1 MFPPHQKTMEQERE
15 ECELEHGRII
25 KANTFE
31 EIDAWDDNAV
41 HAIVTDPPYAV
52 IEFTEQNLSKM
63 REGVGGVWRIPP
75 ELDGNQR
82 NPLPRFTVLDDE
94 EKDMLREFFVKFGEL
109 AQDVLRPGGHLFLA
123 STQLLMHLVSDAF
136 DEAGLERRDVLVRE
150 TKTLR
155 GGDRP
160 KFAHDH
166 PEYSMVSSMPRV
178 YWEPWL
184 LYRKPFDGQ
193 LRENLDE
200 WETGGLRR
208 ESEDRPFTDLLDDG
222 KTPKKERD
230 ITAQANPV
238 SNDPHP
244 NVKPQYLM
252 RELVHA
258 SLPLKRGVVLDPFM
272 GSGATIAAAEALGYE
287 SVGIELDA
295 NYYEMAKDAIPRLA
309 EIRTPVEERDDVD
322 AEPVRTGESSTTPR
336 YSQVPVED
344 FIDDADRDGCAR
356 E

>member
-1 MFPPHQKTMEQERE
+1 MIPTDRRTMDQERE
-15 ECELEHGRII
+15 EHGFDHGQII
-25 KANTFE
+25 KANAFE
-31 EIDAWDDNAV
+31 ELDTWDDNSV

-63 REGVGGVWRIPP
+63 RDGVGGVWRIPP
-75 ELDGNQR
+75 ELDGSKR

-94 EKDMLREFFVKFGEL
+94 EKDMLREFFVKFGEV
-109 AQDVLRPGGHLFLA
+109 AYDVLRPGGHLFLA

-160 KFAHDH
+160 KGAHDH

-184 LYRKPFDGQ
+184 LYRKPFSRRLED
-193 LRENLDE
+193 NLDQ

-208 ESEDRPFTDLLDDG
+208 ESEDRPFTDLLEDG
-222 KTPKKERD
+222 KTPKQERE
-230 ITAQANPV
+230 ITAAANP
-238 SNDPHP
+238 SSDDPHP

-258 SLPLKRGVVLDPFM
+258 ALPLKRGVIMDPFM

-287 SVGIELDA
+287 SAGIELDA
-295 NYYEMAKDAIPRLA
+295 DYYEMAKEAVPRLA
-309 EIRTPVEERDDVD
+309 EIRTPVEDRDDVD
-322 AEPVRTGESSTTPR
+322 ADT
-336 YSQVPVED
+336 VPTDQNVTD
-344 FIDDADRDGCAR
+344 YL
-356 E
+356 